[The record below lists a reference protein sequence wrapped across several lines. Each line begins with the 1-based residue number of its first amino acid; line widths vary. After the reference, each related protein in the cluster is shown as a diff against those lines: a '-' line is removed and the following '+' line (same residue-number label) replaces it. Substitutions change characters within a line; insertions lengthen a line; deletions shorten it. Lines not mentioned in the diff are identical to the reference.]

1 MSLRYGHHFITQ
13 IRSFSASALCR
24 TVFDRRVF
32 TEPLTDI
39 EKLKTPLPEGHFR
52 NYKFAMPMKTDKTPV
67 FYRDQKLYKFMNM
80 LQKHGDKELV
90 RKHFF
95 TGLELV
101 KRQQYKKWKE
111 AKSDEERN
119 AIIVDPVVLF
129 HRAIK
134 NCYPLMRLDPVLRGG
149 TIYRVPVPINEKEA
163 EFRAMLMMKKIFRQ
177 KAKAGAFHLHTILA
191 KEIID
196 GSRNKGFT
204 IDAKHEL
211 HRQCEANRAYS
222 HYKN

>member
-1 MSLRYGHHFITQ
+1 MSMRYGLHLITQ
-13 IRSFSASALCR
+13 IRSFSASAHCR

-32 TEPLTDI
+32 TYPLTDM
-39 EKLKTPLPEGHFR
+39 EKLKTPLPDGHFR
-52 NYKFAMPMKTDKTPV
+52 NYKFAMPMKTDETPV
-67 FYRDQKLYKFMNM
+67 FYRDQKLYKFMHM

-90 RKHFF
+90 RKHVFN
-95 TGLELV
+95 GLELV
-101 KRQQYKKWKE
+101 KRQQYKRWKE

-119 AIIVDPVVLF
+119 EIIVDPVVLF
-129 HRAIK
+129 HR
-134 NCYPLMRLDPVLRGG
+134 GG
-149 TIYRVPVPINEKEA
+149 TLYRVPVPINDKEA

-177 KAKAGAFHLHTILA
+177 KAKGGAFHFHTILA

-196 GSRNKGFT
+196 AARNKGFT